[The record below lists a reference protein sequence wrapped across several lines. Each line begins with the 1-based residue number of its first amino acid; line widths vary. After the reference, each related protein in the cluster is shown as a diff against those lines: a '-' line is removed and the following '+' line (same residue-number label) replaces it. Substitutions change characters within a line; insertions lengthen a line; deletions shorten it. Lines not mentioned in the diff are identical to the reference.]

1 MRPSEP
7 TETSWV
13 FDGSMDAW
21 VDERANAVGFDDIG
35 SSPFAD
41 DIIWVAEQ
49 GITLGCGPRLFCP
62 ADGVTRGQMA
72 SFLAR
77 ALGYPA
83 SAADW
88 FTDDDG
94 TTHEANINRLADAAV
109 TLGCE
114 PGLFC
119 PRPTSHGVR
128 WRLFCAGRVM
138 ALVCAQLRE

>member
-1 MRPSEP
+1 
-7 TETSWV
+7 
-13 FDGSMDAW
+13 
-21 VDERANAVGFDDIG
+21 
-35 SSPFAD
+35 
-41 DIIWVAEQ
+41 
-49 GITLGCGPRLFCP
+49 
-62 ADGVTRGQMA
+62 MA

-119 PRPTSHGVR
+119 PEADVTRGQMAAFLR
-128 WRLFCAGRVM
+128 RACDGAGLCAT
-138 ALVCAQLRE
+138 A